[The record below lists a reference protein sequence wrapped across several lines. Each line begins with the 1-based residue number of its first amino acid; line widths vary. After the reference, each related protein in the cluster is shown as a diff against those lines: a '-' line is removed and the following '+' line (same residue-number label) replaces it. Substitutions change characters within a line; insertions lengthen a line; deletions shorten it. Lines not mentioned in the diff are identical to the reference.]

1 MTTHTVIVLGL
12 LVPLALDTFVLAAA
26 LGLAGLPR
34 RQRLRTSLVLA
45 AFEAGMPVVGVLV
58 GRAVGDALGRFAG
71 YTAAAAI
78 ALAGVL
84 LLRADDDGDTERA
97 RVRLLAHAQG
107 LAIIYLGISI
117 SLDEL
122 GIGLSLG
129 LLHVD
134 LAFAVAF
141 LGAQAFVAAQ
151 AGLWIGGKLSE
162 ELREGAERL
171 AGVLLVV
178 TAVLLVVLKVTGHQ
192 I

>member
-1 MTTHTVIVLGL
+1 M
-12 LVPLALDTFVLAAA
+12 LAAA

-34 RQRLRTSLVLA
+34 RERLRTSLVLA

-58 GRAVGDALGRFAG
+58 GRGVGDALGRFAG

-78 ALAGVL
+78 ALVVVP

-107 LAIIYLGISI
+107 LAIVYLGISI

-129 LLHVD
+129 LLYVD
-134 LAFAVAF
+134 LAFAVTF

-162 ELREGAERL
+162 DL
-171 AGVLLVV
+171 AKAPNGLP
-178 TAVLLVVLKVTGHQ
+178 ASCSWSPRSCWSS
-192 I
+192 